1 MRVEKKNK
9 KNKGIIYLLSP
20 IILSDKYTHIY
31 EKVCMIVWKYGLGEL
46 YLQRVSNFYKEKYQ
60 Q

>member
-1 MRVEKKNK
+1 M
-9 KNKGIIYLLSP
+9 GIIYLLSP
-20 IILSDKYTHIY
+20 IILLDKYTHIY

-46 YLQRVSNFYKEKYQ
+46 YLQKVSDFYKEKYQ